1 VRRRGSERG
10 QVLTL
15 TAFFLVALLG
25 MAGLAVDV
33 GAWYVKRQDAQAAAD
48 FGALAAAAKLP
59 DDQSAAISTGSAYVS
74 KNVPGASAAVTPG
87 YDGSDSKVEVK
98 VTTTAPTFFAKIF
111 GIDSVTIKTRAV
123 AEKTEGT
130 APQAIYVHETR
141 CGVMGF
147 KFNGERMNVQGSIHS
162 NGAFEVN
169 GQNNFASA
177 ATSGGPNECDP
188 IVNGQGNSF
197 GGEPL
202 PEPDPV
208 AHDWPAYYT
217 ESDFVCNYTAQKF
230 TFNTKNQII
239 PSGVYCAT
247 QTFEANGDFQQGNIT
262 VLAPEIKVNGN
273 QQRFTPYSKGVLF
286 FATGT
291 TSIDLS
297 LNGYAYNW
305 TGTIFHPRGKVKIN
319 GDAASVFNGL
329 IEALSVEINGGV
341 FNMTGS
347 GGAAEADFALIE

>member
-1 VRRRGSERG
+1 
-10 QVLTL
+10 
-15 TAFFLVALLG
+15 
-25 MAGLAVDV
+25 
-33 GAWYVKRQDAQAAAD
+33 
-48 FGALAAAAKLP
+48 
-59 DDQSAAISTGSAYVS
+59 VS
-74 KNVPGASAAVTPG
+74 KNVAGAAATVTPG

-98 VTTTAPTFFAKIF
+98 VQTTAPTFFAKIF
-111 GIDSVTIKTRAV
+111 GIDAVTIKTRAV

-130 APQAIYVHETR
+130 SPEAIYVHETR

-169 GQNNFASA
+169 GQDNFATS
-177 ATSGGPNECDP
+177 ATSGGPNRCQP

-202 PEPDPV
+202 PEEDYV
-208 AHDWPAYYT
+208 AHDWPAYFYPT
-217 ESDFVCNYTAQKF
+217 DFSCNYSATKF
-230 TFNTKNQII
+230 TFNTARQII
-239 PSGVYCAT
+239 PPGVYCAT
-247 QTFEANGDFQQGNIT
+247 ETFEANGDFQQGNIT

-273 QQRFTPYSKGVLF
+273 NQRFTPYSKGVLF

-291 TSIDLS
+291 TAIDLS

-305 TGTIFHPRGKVKIN
+305 SGIIFHPRGKVKIN
-319 GDAASVFNGL
+319 GDAASVFAGL
-329 IEALSVEINGGV
+329 IEAVSVEINGGV

-347 GGAAEADFALIE
+347 GGEADEDFALIE